1 MKKLTVFGAFIDLIQ
16 CFVAACGIT
25 LLINFFGLAT
35 ELLNVTEELSKN
47 VIIDEVRA
55 IFFLLITI
63 TTLKYVYFIGID
75 RLLGEK
81 QSDGDNMTP
90 TGIGA
95 IASEMEEVPC
105 EADDKI
111 ADYNINISVIHEAGH
126 AVMGYLKKLEYYS
139 VYVAHTSAKIVY
151 VYKNQDL
158 EGVKNRI
165 LITYAGAVAEE
176 LVLGEFHYGCI
187 GTISDQ
193 ESDFSKATEL
203 IKAYIVMNDCTK
215 SKSLLDSEL
224 SDEIIKLSNEFYQE
238 AKEILSSNKDALDT
252 IIEALNKQ
260 RQLTQ
265 EEIERLLDKEKG
277 GII

>member
-1 MKKLTVFGAFIDLIQ
+1 MKKPTVFGAFVDLIQ

-25 LLINFFGLAT
+25 LLINFFGLTT
-35 ELLNVTEELSKN
+35 EFLNVTEELSRN
-47 VIIDEVRA
+47 AIINEVRA
-55 IFFLLITI
+55 IFFPLITI
-63 TTLKYVYFIGID
+63 IILKNVYFWGID
-75 RLLGEK
+75 RFLEEK
-81 QSDGDNMTP
+81 LSDGDNMTP

-95 IASEMEEVPC
+95 IASEMDEVPC

-126 AVMGYLKKLEYYS
+126 AVMAYLKKLEYYS
-139 VYVAHTSAKIVY
+139 VYVAHTSAKITY
-151 VYKNQDL
+151 VYKNLDL
-158 EGVKNRI
+158 EDVKDQI

-187 GTISDQ
+187 GSISDQ
-193 ESDFSKATEL
+193 ESDFSQATEL

-215 SKSLLDSEL
+215 SKSLIDLEL

-238 AKEILSSNKDALDT
+238 AREILSSNKDALDT

-265 EEIERLLDKEKG
+265 EEVEKLLDKEKG
-277 GII
+277 AII

>member
-1 MKKLTVFGAFIDLIQ
+1 
-16 CFVAACGIT
+16 
-25 LLINFFGLAT
+25 
-35 ELLNVTEELSKN
+35 
-47 VIIDEVRA
+47 
-55 IFFLLITI
+55 
-63 TTLKYVYFIGID
+63 
-75 RLLGEK
+75 
-81 QSDGDNMTP
+81 MTP

-215 SKSLLDSEL
+215 SKSLIDLEL

-238 AKEILSSNKDALDT
+238 TKEILSSNKDALDT

>member
-1 MKKLTVFGAFIDLIQ
+1 MKKLTVLGAFIDLIQ
-16 CFVAACGIT
+16 SFVAACGIT

-63 TTLKYVYFIGID
+63 TTLKYVYFLGID

-111 ADYNINISVIHEAGH
+111 ADYNISVIHEAGH

-215 SKSLLDSEL
+215 SKSLIDLEL

-238 AKEILSSNKDALDT
+238 TKEILSSNKDALDT

>member
-1 MKKLTVFGAFIDLIQ
+1 MKKPTVFGAFVDLIQ

-25 LLINFFGLAT
+25 LLINFFGLTT
-35 ELLNVTEELSKN
+35 EFLNVTEELSRN
-47 VIIDEVRA
+47 AIINEVRA
-55 IFFLLITI
+55 IFFPLITI
-63 TTLKYVYFIGID
+63 IILKNVYFWGID
-75 RLLGEK
+75 RFLEEK
-81 QSDGDNMTP
+81 LSDGDNMTP

-95 IASEMEEVPC
+95 IASEMDEVPC

-126 AVMGYLKKLEYYS
+126 AVMAYLKKLEHYS
-139 VYVAHTSAKIVY
+139 VYVAHTSAKITY
-151 VYKNQDL
+151 VYKNFDL
-158 EGVKNRI
+158 EDVKDQI

-187 GTISDQ
+187 GSISDQ
-193 ESDFSKATEL
+193 ESDFSQATEL

-215 SKSLLDSEL
+215 SKSLIDLEL

-238 AKEILSSNKDALDT
+238 AREILSSNKDALDT

-265 EEIERLLDKEKG
+265 EEVEKLLDKEKG
-277 GII
+277 AII

>member
-1 MKKLTVFGAFIDLIQ
+1 MKKPTVFGAFVDLIQ

-25 LLINFFGLAT
+25 LLINFFGLTT
-35 ELLNVTEELSKN
+35 EFLNVTEELSRN
-47 VIIDEVRA
+47 AIINEVRA
-55 IFFLLITI
+55 IFFPLITI
-63 TTLKYVYFIGID
+63 IILKNVYFWGID
-75 RLLGEK
+75 RFLEEK
-81 QSDGDNMTP
+81 LSDGDNMTP

-126 AVMGYLKKLEYYS
+126 AVMAYLKKLEHYS
-139 VYVAHTSAKIVY
+139 VYVAHTSAKITY
-151 VYKNQDL
+151 VYKNFDL
-158 EGVKNRI
+158 EDVKDQI

-187 GTISDQ
+187 GSISDQ
-193 ESDFSKATEL
+193 ESDFSQATEL

-215 SKSLLDSEL
+215 SKSLIDLEL

-238 AKEILSSNKDALDT
+238 ARDILSSNKDALDT

-265 EEIERLLDKEKG
+265 EEVEKLLDKEKG
-277 GII
+277 AII

>member
-1 MKKLTVFGAFIDLIQ
+1 MKKPTVFGAFVDLIQ

-25 LLINFFGLAT
+25 LLINFFGLTT
-35 ELLNVTEELSKN
+35 EFLNVTEELSRN
-47 VIIDEVRA
+47 AIINEVRA
-55 IFFLLITI
+55 IFFPLITI
-63 TTLKYVYFIGID
+63 IILKNVYFWGID
-75 RLLGEK
+75 RFLEEK
-81 QSDGDNMTP
+81 LSDGDNMTP

-126 AVMGYLKKLEYYS
+126 AVMAYLKKLEHYS
-139 VYVAHTSAKIVY
+139 VYVAHTSAKITY
-151 VYKNQDL
+151 VYKNFDL
-158 EGVKNRI
+158 EDVKDQI

-187 GTISDQ
+187 GSISDQ
-193 ESDFSKATEL
+193 ESDFSQATEL

-265 EEIERLLDKEKG
+265 EEVEKLLDKEKG
-277 GII
+277 AII

>member
-47 VIIDEVRA
+47 VIINEVRA

-63 TTLKYVYFIGID
+63 TTLKYVYFLGID

-81 QSDGDNMTP
+81 RSDGDNMTP

-111 ADYNINISVIHEAGH
+111 AEHNINISVVHEAGH
-126 AVMGYLKKLEYYS
+126 AVMAYLKKLQFYS

-151 VYKNQDL
+151 VYKNLDL
-158 EGVKNRI
+158 EDVKNRI
-165 LITYAGAVAEE
+165 LISYAGAVAEE
-176 LVLGEFHYGCI
+176 LVLGKFHYGCI
-187 GTISDQ
+187 GSISDYKKQ
-193 ESDFSKATEL
+193 
-203 IKAYIVMNDCTK
+203 IAYRFR
-215 SKSLLDSEL
+215 
-224 SDEIIKLSNEFYQE
+224 II
-238 AKEILSSNKDALDT
+238 
-252 IIEALNKQ
+252 
-260 RQLTQ
+260 R
-265 EEIERLLDKEKG
+265 
-277 GII
+277 

>member
-1 MKKLTVFGAFIDLIQ
+1 MKKPTVFGAFVDLIQ

-25 LLINFFGLAT
+25 LLINFFGLTT
-35 ELLNVTEELSKN
+35 EFLNVTEEFSRN
-47 VIIDEVRA
+47 AIINEVRA
-55 IFFLLITI
+55 IFFPLITI
-63 TTLKYVYFIGID
+63 TILKNVYFWGID
-75 RLLGEK
+75 RFLEEK
-81 QSDGDNMTP
+81 LSDGDNMTP

-95 IASEMEEVPC
+95 IASEMDEVPC

-126 AVMGYLKKLEYYS
+126 AVMAYLKNLEYYS
-139 VYVAHTSAKIVY
+139 VYVAHTSAKITY
-151 VYKNQDL
+151 VYKNLDL
-158 EGVKNRI
+158 EDVKDQI

-176 LVLGEFHYGCI
+176 LVLGKFHYGCI
-187 GTISDQ
+187 GSINDQ

-215 SKSLLDSEL
+215 SKALIDSEL

-238 AKEILSSNKDALDT
+238 AREILSSNKDALDT

>member
-1 MKKLTVFGAFIDLIQ
+1 MKKPTVFGAFVDLIQ

-25 LLINFFGLAT
+25 LLINFFGLTT
-35 ELLNVTEELSKN
+35 EFLNVTEELSRN
-47 VIIDEVRA
+47 AIINEVRA
-55 IFFLLITI
+55 IFFPLITI
-63 TTLKYVYFIGID
+63 IILKNVYFWGID
-75 RLLGEK
+75 RFLEEK
-81 QSDGDNMTP
+81 LSDGDNMTP

-126 AVMGYLKKLEYYS
+126 AVMAYLKKLEHYS
-139 VYVAHTSAKIVY
+139 VYVAHTSAKITY
-151 VYKNQDL
+151 VYKNFDL
-158 EGVKNRI
+158 EDVKDQI

-187 GTISDQ
+187 GSISDQ
-193 ESDFSKATEL
+193 ESDFSQATEL

-215 SKSLLDSEL
+215 SKSLIDLEL

-238 AKEILSSNKDALDT
+238 AREILSSNKDALDT

-265 EEIERLLDKEKG
+265 EEVEKLLDKEKG
-277 GII
+277 AII

>member
-1 MKKLTVFGAFIDLIQ
+1 MKKPTVFGAFVDLIQ

-25 LLINFFGLAT
+25 LLINFFGLTT
-35 ELLNVTEELSKN
+35 EFLNVTEELSRN
-47 VIIDEVRA
+47 AIINEVRA
-55 IFFLLITI
+55 IFFPLITI
-63 TTLKYVYFIGID
+63 IILKNVYFWGID
-75 RLLGEK
+75 RFLEEK
-81 QSDGDNMTP
+81 LSDGDNMTP

-95 IASEMEEVPC
+95 IASEMDEVPC

-126 AVMGYLKKLEYYS
+126 AVMAYLKKLEHYS
-139 VYVAHTSAKIVY
+139 VYVAHTSAKITY
-151 VYKNQDL
+151 VYKNFDL
-158 EGVKNRI
+158 EDVKDQI

-187 GTISDQ
+187 GSISDQ
-193 ESDFSKATEL
+193 ESDFSQATEL

-215 SKSLLDSEL
+215 SKSLIDLEL

-238 AKEILSSNKDALDT
+238 AREILSSNKDALGT

-265 EEIERLLDKEKG
+265 EEVEKLLDKEKG
-277 GII
+277 AII